1 MIYNW
6 QYPNWPDFVYEQ
18 GILTQKQL
26 DFLLKSGQGAGMLE
40 GLRSTDQLELMLEIV
55 VAEAM
60 KTSAIEGELLSRIDV
75 MSSIKKNLGIHETQP
90 VFVKDHRAKGVAK
103 MMVALRATF
112 ADELTAG
119 ALFEWHRMLMEGNRY
134 INAGGWRSDESPMQ
148 VVSGAIGKETVH
160 FEAPPS
166 RQVAKEMEAFVDWFN
181 QTTPGQTD
189 EILNPLLRA
198 GIAHLYF
205 ESIHPF
211 EDGNGRIGR
220 ALVEK
225 VIHQGLGY
233 PALISVSSVIEKE
246 KISYYSYLSKAQKS
260 LEITDWLNYFGE
272 TILTAQTDSLK
283 LIEFTLKKTRF
294 FDRWKN
300 EFNERQL
307 KVIARMLAEGPS
319 GFDGGMTAKKYMGIV
334 KVSKATATRDLQQL
348 AEIGV
353 FQSIGGGRNVH
364 YSLNMRTK

>member
-6 QYPNWPDFVYEQ
+6 QYPNWPDFIYEQ

-26 DFLLKSGQGAGMLE
+26 DFLIKSGQGAGMLE
-40 GLRSTDQLELMLEIV
+40 GLSSTDQLELMLETV

-90 VFVKDHRAKGVAK
+90 IFVKDHRAKGVAK
-103 MMVALRATF
+103 MMVAVRATF
-112 ADELTAG
+112 EDELTEG
-119 ALFEWHRMLMEGNRY
+119 ALFEWHRMLMEGYRY
-134 INAGGWRSDESPMQ
+134 INAGAWRSDESPMQ

-166 RQVAKEMEAFVDWFN
+166 GQVAKEMEAFVDWFN
-181 QTTPGQTD
+181 QTAPGQPS

-233 PALISVSSVIEKE
+233 LALISISSAIEKQ
-246 KISYYSYLSKAQKS
+246 KNRYYQSLSKGQKS
-260 LEITDWLNYFGE
+260 LEISDWLNYFGE
-272 TILTAQTDSLK
+272 TIVIAQVDSVR

-294 FDRWKN
+294 FDQWKGVL
-300 EFNERQL
+300 NERQER
-307 KVIARMLAEGPS
+307 VIARMLEEGPS
-319 GFDGGMTAKKYMGIV
+319 GFEGGMSAKKYMVIS
-334 KVSKATATRDLQQL
+334 KASKATATRDLQIL
-348 AEIGV
+348 TELGV
-353 FQSIGGGRNVH
+353 FLTRGGGRSVS
-364 YSLNMRTK
+364 YELKL

>member
-6 QYPNWPDFVYEQ
+6 QFSNWPEFNFEDR
-18 GILTQKQL
+18 ILVRKQL
-26 DFLLKSGQGAGMLE
+26 DFLFKSGQGNGMLE
-40 GLRSTDQLELMLEIV
+40 GISSIDQEELLLETIV
-55 VAEAM
+55 GEAM
-60 KTSAIEGELLSRIDV
+60 NTSVIEGELLTRQDV
-75 MSSIKKNLGIHETQP
+75 MSSIKKNLGIHEAQP
-90 VFVKDHRAKGVAK
+90 IFVKDLRAKMIVN
-103 MMVALRATF
+103 VRASF
-112 ADELTAG
+112 ADELTTEV
-119 ALFEWHRMLMEGNRY
+119 LFEWHKMLMEGNRY
-134 INAGGWRSDESPMQ
+134 MNCGAWRSDSAPMQ
-148 VVSGAIGKETVH
+148 VVSGVIGKESVH

-166 RQVAKEMEAFVDWFN
+166 TAVPYEMEVFIVWFN
-181 QTTPGQTD
+181 QTAPGKSKA
-189 EILNPLLRA
+189 ILNPLLRA

-225 VIHQGLGY
+225 VIHQVLDH

-246 KISYYSYLSKAQKS
+246 KSTYYSHLFKAQKS
-260 LEITDWLNYFGE
+260 LDITDWLNYFGE

-294 FDRWKN
+294 FDCWKD

-319 GFDGGMTAKKYMGIV
+319 GFDGGMTAKKYMGIT
-334 KVSKATATRDLQQL
+334 KASKATATRDLQQL

-353 FQSIGGGRNVH
+353 FDLSGGGRSVR
-364 YSLNMRTK
+364 YKIKISVE

>member
-6 QYPNWPDFVYEQ
+6 QFPNWPEFNFED
-18 GILTQKQL
+18 GILVHQQL
-26 DFLLKSGQGAGMLE
+26 DFLLKSGQGNGMLE
-40 GLRSTDQLELMLEIV
+40 GVSSIDQEELLLETIV
-55 VAEAM
+55 GEAM
-60 KTSAIEGELLSRIDV
+60 KTSVIEGELLSRQDV
-75 MSSIKKNLGIHETQP
+75 MSSIKKNLGIHEAQP
-90 VFVKDHRAKGVAK
+90 NFVKDLRAKGIAK
-103 MMVALRATF
+103 MIVNVRASF
-112 ADELTAG
+112 ADELTPEV
-119 ALFEWHRMLMEGNRY
+119 LFEWHKMLMEGNRY
-134 INAGGWRSDESPMQ
+134 INAGRWRSDSAPMQ
-148 VVSGAIGKETVH
+148 VVSGVIGKETVH

-166 RQVAKEMEAFVDWFN
+166 AAVPYEMEAFIVWFN
-181 QTTPGQTD
+181 QTAPGKSKA
-189 EILNPLLRA
+189 ILNPLLRA

-233 PALISVSSVIEKE
+233 TTLISVSSVIEKE
-246 KISYYSYLSKAQKS
+246 KSSYYSYLSKAQKS

-272 TILTAQTDSLK
+272 TILTAQTDSLE
-283 LIEFTLKKTRF
+283 LIQFTFKKTRF

-300 EFNERQL
+300 ELNERQL
-307 KVIARMLAEGPS
+307 KAIARMLEEGPS
-319 GFDGGMTAKKYMGIV
+319 GFNGGMTAKKYMGIA

-353 FQSIGGGRNVH
+353 FKSIGGGRNVH
-364 YSLNMRTK
+364 YSLNMVTK